1 MIFNRC
7 YILFNKERLIM
18 KKLVVFLGLI
28 FSVMVFIAGS
38 CEESNAIGSED
49 DIAIAGTIFH
59 LDTTYTYIDQLIA
72 EGTVENN
79 GSQTITPT
87 WYIEGQFYADSSFV
101 VKLGGANLSFN
112 YPLETGV
119 TTHWRL
125 EFTSDVIDVTE
136 YPNFAVSNLR
146 ALYHPTS

>member
-1 MIFNRC
+1 
-7 YILFNKERLIM
+7 M
-18 KKLVVFLGLI
+18 KKQLVVLVLI
-28 FSVMVFIAGS
+28 FSVLFFLAAS

-59 LDTTYTYIDQLIA
+59 LDTTYTYIDKLIA

-87 WYIEGQFYADSSFV
+87 WYVEGQFYADSSFV

-112 YPLETGV
+112 FPLEIGQ
-119 TTHWRL
+119 TTYWKL
-125 EFTSDVIDVTE
+125 EFTSDVADVTE
-136 YPNFAVSNLR
+136 FPNFAVGELR
-146 ALYHPTS
+146 ALYHPTT